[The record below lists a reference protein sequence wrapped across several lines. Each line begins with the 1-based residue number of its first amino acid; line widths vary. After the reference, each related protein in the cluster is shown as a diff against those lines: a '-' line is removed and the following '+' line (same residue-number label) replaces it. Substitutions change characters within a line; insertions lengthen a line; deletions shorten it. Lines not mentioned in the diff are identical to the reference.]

1 MKPDSRY
8 TPIEMFHVC
17 EVNGFDEL
25 ELIEFCGIYDE
36 AVRVVSDFRRLNKDK
51 MFLVVHC
58 IETVLD
64 I

>member
-8 TPIEMFHVC
+8 TPIETFHVC
-17 EVNGFDEL
+17 EVNSCDEL
-25 ELIEFCGIYDE
+25 ELIEICGIYDK
-36 AVRVVSDFRRLNKDK
+36 AVRVISDFRRLNKDK
-51 MFLVVHC
+51 TFLVVHC